1 MKQGQ
6 TEECVCVVADNVCVV
21 DSKKSVCVVD
31 NKKSVCVYVADNKR
45 NCLVLKKP
53 LKLSEFKSCVVSVTQ
68 PLQFFTEQ
76 KVRSLGLESPQPGF
90 RPQLYCLSDLSQ
102 VFQPP

>member
-1 MKQGQ
+1 MR
-6 TEECVCVVADNVCVV
+6 VAAVNVCVV
-21 DSKKSVCVVD
+21 GSRKSACVVDNNKSVCVHA
-31 NKKSVCVYVADNKR
+31 ADNKR

-76 KVRSLGLESPQPGF
+76 KQLEA
-90 RPQLYCLSDLSQ
+90 
-102 VFQPP
+102 